1 MSERLDHCWAE
12 IVRRD
17 PHTPALL
24 DGVSG
29 RGWTRADLSAGAEA
43 WRGALPPDLAAALA
57 RRRVAIVAPNGAEWL
72 HVFLG
77 LLQLGAIPCALDSA
91 EPADA
96 QRATAASIGAAW
108 LWRGGRLK
116 PISPEC
122 RRERRGDLC
131 LIKLTSGSTGRP
143 RALVFT
149 HAQMIADGR
158 QVCATMGIRSD
169 DVNAA
174 VIPFGHSYGL
184 GNLVVPLL
192 VQGTAIACI
201 SSPLPRVVVTEIART
216 RATVFPAVPALL
228 RAFVRSDLGADAFVR
243 VRLVISAGAPLPP
256 ETAVAFA
263 EKFGARVHS
272 FYGSSE
278 TGGIAYDRTGEA
290 TLAGRS
296 VGQPL
301 EGVRLTFQRGHR
313 FTVESAAVGGRGIHR
328 PADRAEL
335 NAEGE
340 VVLLGRTGRL
350 VKIAGRRVDLAEIE
364 AALRATP
371 GVRDAYAMPH
381 PARGD
386 ALAAAVVSDLSLL
399 ELRARLSGRVA
410 AWKIPERLRVLPEF
424 PLTPR
429 GKPDTR
435 RLKSLLV
442 ES

>member
-1 MSERLDHCWAE
+1 MSERLDDCWAE
-12 IVRRD
+12 LVRRD
-17 PHTPALL
+17 PRAPALL
-24 DGVSG
+24 DGASG
-29 RGWTRADLSAGAEA
+29 RGWTRAELAAGAEA
-43 WRGALPPDLAAALA
+43 WRGALPPTVGAALA
-57 RRRVAIVAPNGAEWL
+57 RRRVAIVAPNGAGWL

-77 LLQLGAIPCALDSA
+77 LLQHGAIPCALDGA
-91 EPADA
+91 EPAEA
-96 QRATAASIGAAW
+96 QRATAADLGAAW
-108 LWRGGRLK
+108 LWRDGRLE
-116 PISPEC
+116 PVLPG
-122 RRERRGDLC
+122 RQRERRGDLC

-143 RALVFT
+143 RALMFT

-158 QVCATMGIRSD
+158 QVCATMGIRPD

-192 VQGTAIACI
+192 AQGTAIACV
-201 SSPLPRVVVTEIART
+201 SSPLPQVLVAESARV

-228 RAFVRSDLGADAFVR
+228 RALVRSDLGADALAG

-256 ETAVAFA
+256 ETARAFA
-263 EKFGARVHS
+263 EKFGRRVHG

-290 TLAGRS
+290 TLTGRS
-296 VGQPL
+296 VGQPM
-301 EGVRLTFQRGHR
+301 EGVRLAFGRGHR
-313 FTVESAAVGGRGIHR
+313 FTVESAAVVGRGIHR

-364 AALRATP
+364 ATLRATP

-381 PARGD
+381 PARSD
-386 ALAAAVVSDLSLL
+386 ALAAAVVSELSPL

-410 AWKIPERLRVLPEF
+410 AWKIPERLRVMPEF

-435 RLKSLLV
+435 RLKALL
-442 ES
+442 EEA

>member
-1 MSERLDHCWAE
+1 MSERLDQLWAAT
-12 IVRRD
+12 VRRD
-17 PHTPALL
+17 PTASALI
-24 DGVSG
+24 DGASG
-29 RGWTRADLSAGAEA
+29 RVWTRAELAAGAAA
-43 WRGALPPDLAAALA
+43 WCAALPGSVAAALA
-57 RRRVAIVAPNGAEWL
+57 RRRVAIVAPNSAEWL

-77 LLQLGAIPCALDSA
+77 LLSASAIPCALDGA

-96 QRATAASIGAAW
+96 QRATAAGLGTAW
-108 LWRGGRLK
+108 LWRDGRLE
-116 PISPEC
+116 PLAPER
-122 RRERRGDLC
+122 RRERRGDWC

-158 QVCATMGIRSD
+158 QVCATMGIGPG

-184 GNLVVPLL
+184 GNLIVPLL
-192 VQGTAIACI
+192 VQGTAIVCV
-201 SSPLPRVVVTEIART
+201 SSPLPQVLAAEIART

-228 RAFVRSDLGADAFVR
+228 RALVRSDLSAEALAS
-243 VRLVISAGAPLPP
+243 VRLVISAGAPLPA

-263 EKFGARVHS
+263 EKFGRRVQS

-278 TGGIAYDRTGEA
+278 TGGIAFDRTGEA

-301 EGVRLTFQRGHR
+301 EGVRITFQHDNR
-313 FTVESAAVGGRGIHR
+313 FTVESAAVVSKGIHR

-335 NAEGE
+335 NREGE
-340 VVLLGRTGRL
+340 IVLLGRTGRL

-371 GVRDAYAMPH
+371 GVRDAYAMAH
-381 PARGD
+381 PTRGD
-386 ALAAAVVSDLSLL
+386 ALAAAVISELAPA
-399 ELRARLSGRVA
+399 ELRARLSARVA

-424 PLTPR
+424 PLTAR

-435 RLKSLLV
+435 KLRALLA
-442 ES
+442 EG